1 MIAFIKL
8 AKYLLSALPPQ
19 YYIKLK
25 NAYIFIR
32 NANNIYKIKGKD
44 NELSIQGYLNKVNF
58 DILGNNNVIVVNP
71 GTILNKVEF
80 YIRGSNHK
88 IIIGSNC
95 CFTRSGSIWIEDNG
109 CSLTIGD
116 NTSIEEAHIAL
127 TEPGSSIEIGKDCML
142 AYDIDIRCGDSHSII
157 DLSTGKRINYAKDI
171 KINDHVWIAAH
182 IQILKGVTVGSNSVI
197 ATGAVVTKD
206 IPSNSIAAGVP
217 AKVVKTN
224 INWER
229 QRLYDKHR

>member
-1 MIAFIKL
+1 
-8 AKYLLSALPPQ
+8 
-19 YYIKLK
+19 
-25 NAYIFIR
+25 
-32 NANNIYKIKGKD
+32 
-44 NELSIQGYLNKVNF
+44 
-58 DILGNNNVIVVNP
+58 
-71 GTILNKVEF
+71 
-80 YIRGSNHK
+80 
-88 IIIGSNC
+88 
-95 CFTRSGSIWIEDNG
+95 
-109 CSLTIGD
+109 
-116 NTSIEEAHIAL
+116 
-127 TEPGSSIEIGKDCML
+127 ML

-157 DLSTGKRINYAKDI
+157 DLSTGKRVNYAKDI

-229 QRLYDKHR
+229 QRLYDYQN